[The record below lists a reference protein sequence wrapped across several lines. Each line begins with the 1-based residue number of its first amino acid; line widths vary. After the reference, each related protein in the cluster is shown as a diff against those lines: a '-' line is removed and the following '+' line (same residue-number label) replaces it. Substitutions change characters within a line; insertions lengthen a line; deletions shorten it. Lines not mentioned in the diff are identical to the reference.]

1 MIEFFIQ
8 MKLPTVTH
16 QQKKVHVVNGK
27 PHYYEPD
34 ALKDARLKFSA
45 HLAAYVPEKKL
56 TGPIRLLTK
65 WCYTATGNHRNGE
78 YKITKPDTDN
88 MIKLLKD
95 VMTGS
100 AIGQTMHR

>member
-34 ALKDARLKFSA
+34 ALKDARQKLVRTWQLMYLKKS
-45 HLAAYVPEKKL
+45 
-56 TGPIRLLTK
+56 
-65 WCYTATGNHRNGE
+65 
-78 YKITKPDTDN
+78 
-88 MIKLLKD
+88 
-95 VMTGS
+95 
-100 AIGQTMHR
+100 

>member
-34 ALKDARLKFSA
+34 ALKDARQKFSA

-65 WCYTATGNHRNGE
+65 WCAIQLQGTIEMAS
-78 YKITKPDTDN
+78 
-88 MIKLLKD
+88 IKLQSRTL
-95 VMTGS
+95 
-100 AIGQTMHR
+100 II

>member
-45 HLAAYVPEKKL
+45 HLAAYVPEK
-56 TGPIRLLTK
+56 
-65 WCYTATGNHRNGE
+65 
-78 YKITKPDTDN
+78 
-88 MIKLLKD
+88 
-95 VMTGS
+95 S
-100 AIGQTMHR
+100 